1 MKKLLLPL
9 ILSLI
14 VMAVCAPARVGQSPE
29 TAETEWKESISATV
43 PEETVADAGVEE
55 LISGI
60 SVIDDI
66 PRYYQSK
73 FPDREIYSE
82 FCDLDGNGW
91 GDLAVWYDGSFRAL
105 YLMEE
110 NYVLGQGILFE
121 RGFQLFDDWQD
132 GNDTVYDT
140 NIIGTIE
147 EENSATIYK
156 YYDVRNGELYLREA
170 LKYDGTGE
178 HGKFFTLS
186 GEDWIPIA
194 EEIYRRELGNYN
206 AKASNLKP
214 IEEYYLR

>member
-66 PRYYQSK
+66 PRYYQFK

-132 GNDTVYDT
+132 ENGTVCDT

-156 YYDVRNGELYLREA
+156 YYEVRDGKLYLREA